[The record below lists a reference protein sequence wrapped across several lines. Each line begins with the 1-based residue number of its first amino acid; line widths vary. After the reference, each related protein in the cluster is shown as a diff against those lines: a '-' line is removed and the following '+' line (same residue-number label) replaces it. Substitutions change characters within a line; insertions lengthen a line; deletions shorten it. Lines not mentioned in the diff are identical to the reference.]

1 MKYRILLPGL
11 IMLTITACSG
21 PNTVARNVETAA
33 SINALAGVPGAGLVG
48 LAASAIDL
56 FSSFGR
62 PKLGKTSEKL
72 MAFVSKTP
80 SIFWGEN
87 GEYKW
92 GEYAI
97 WRENDEI
104 KRVKVDQIPLENLN
118 LKAAWSKSVGLIPQG
133 IFSEDNSESQ
143 KKSLDAWEKG
153 ELVVAEY
160 SGLNG
165 AKVVAVS
172 KNKEPFEIML
182 PEEWAAKADAKTQ

>member
-80 SIFWGEN
+80 SIFGERM
-87 GEYKW
+87 G
-92 GEYAI
+92 
-97 WRENDEI
+97 
-104 KRVKVDQIPLENLN
+104 
-118 LKAAWSKSVGLIPQG
+118 
-133 IFSEDNSESQ
+133 
-143 KKSLDAWEKG
+143 
-153 ELVVAEY
+153 
-160 SGLNG
+160 
-165 AKVVAVS
+165 
-172 KNKEPFEIML
+172 
-182 PEEWAAKADAKTQ
+182 